1 MQRYGESR
9 GDERGGGAIP
19 TFLFHSRNWIQNV
32 PCTVA
37 GERQS
42 RGCAW

>member
-19 TFLFHSRNWIQNV
+19 TFLFHSRNWIRFV
-32 PCTVA
+32 SSGDRK
-37 GERQS
+37 GEES
-42 RGCAW
+42 RGCQW